1 MKENP
6 KHIHISEYNYPLP
19 DERIAKF
26 PLPVRDQSK
35 LLVYRHGEVTEDTFT
50 SLPEY
55 LPKGSLMI
63 FNNTKV
69 IQARLHFRKET
80 GALIEASMMIGAVLA
95 GADADTVEKV
105 GQIGQNVGMAFQI
118 QDDILDVTGD
128 EAVLGKPTKSDEKNH
143 KITYVSVK
151 GLDQA
156 RKDVERYSKEAVRL
170 LEELP
175 CENEFLHELILN
187 LISRDA

>member
-1 MKENP
+1 MRLCNDLL
-6 KHIHISEYNYPLP
+6 HIS
-19 DERIAKF
+19 RKW
-26 PLPVRDQSK
+26 
-35 LLVYRHGEVTEDTFT
+35 
-50 SLPEY
+50 
-55 LPKGSLMI
+55 
-63 FNNTKV
+63 
-69 IQARLHFRKET
+69 LHRC
-80 GALIEASMMIGAVLA
+80 GIRP
-95 GADADTVEKV
+95 
-105 GQIGQNVGMAFQI
+105 FQKM
-118 QDDILDVTGD
+118 QQILDVTGD